1 MGTRGTWGFVLDDR
15 EKLTYNHF
23 DSYPDGLGADL
34 LNWLR
39 DQRLEQLCSRV
50 RALELVDESD
60 KPTPEQQ
67 ERLVAMGTHDSDV
80 SSGQT
85 EEWYSLLRNCQG
97 DPELTLKSGFMIEG
111 AGFPLDSLFC
121 EWAYVIDLDN
131 QRFEVYRGFQTAPH
145 EDGRFATR
153 FDPAEATSVV
163 GETYYPVRKL
173 VDFSLANL
181 PDTDVMIEVV
191 IRAERARS
199 ARYYVIDGQARIEAI
214 RMLDRETAQ
223 AYVVRRD
230 DEAELMDVH
239 LDQVTPD
246 WSYQQQPSATQV
258 EYMVKHWNDDLA
270 QPITIVAR
278 DEFDDDERR
287 ELWRKSGG
295 R

>member
-39 DQRLEQLCSRV
+39 
-50 RALELVDESD
+50 
-60 KPTPEQQ
+60 
-67 ERLVAMGTHDSDV
+67 
-80 SSGQT
+80 
-85 EEWYSLLRNCQG
+85 
-97 DPELTLKSGFMIEG
+97 
-111 AGFPLDSLFC
+111 DSLFC

-230 DEAELMDVH
+230 DEAELMDAGE
-239 LDQVTPD
+239 LRRDQRGQLAPARTRAGGD
-246 WSYQQQPSATQV
+246 QQ
-258 EYMVKHWNDDLA
+258 
-270 QPITIVAR
+270 I
-278 DEFDDDERR
+278 DEGDDDHVSQVRR
-287 ELWRKSGG
+287 VHRPEQGCRTAYRRTDG
-295 R
+295 RNAGRPARAGRLG